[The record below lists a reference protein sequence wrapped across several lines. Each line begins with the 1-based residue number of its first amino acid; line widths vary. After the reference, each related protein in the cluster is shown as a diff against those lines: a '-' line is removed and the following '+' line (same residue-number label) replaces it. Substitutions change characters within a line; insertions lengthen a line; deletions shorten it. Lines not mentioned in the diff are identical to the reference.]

1 MKCLKF
7 QNKIAN
13 ICVVTFSFIM
23 FFFSFISPFI
33 FTPPISLMQSE
44 EVTEPVVE
52 TTTPSTT
59 TSTTSSS
66 STTTTTT
73 GSSTPITSSPSL
85 SPSATAQAS
94 AAVLVNTSRLDS
106 SHFLVDGISGSGN
119 VTGCAGCLCN
129 CTSNQMSLAHHLE
142 SSTQRH
148 LPIPTFGWFS
158 LHFLFMF
165 LFLYCLLSW
174 FNVYPSFSI
183 VETWLHF

>member
-1 MKCLKF
+1 MQKPELSLLVSLC
-7 QNKIAN
+7 
-13 ICVVTFSFIM
+13 
-23 FFFSFISPFI
+23 FFSFLSPFI
-33 FTPPISLMQSE
+33 FTPPISPPLQIE

-94 AAVLVNTSRLDS
+94 AAAVLVNTSRLDS
-106 SHFLVDGISGSGN
+106 SHFLVDGSGN

-129 CTSNQMSLAHHLE
+129 CTSQTSLEHHSE

-148 LPIPTFGWFS
+148 LPIPTVGWFLFVS
-158 LHFLFMF
+158 FYVLFWSCSFLVQ
-165 LFLYCLLSW
+165 CLS
-174 FNVYPSFSI
+174 
-183 VETWLHF
+183 